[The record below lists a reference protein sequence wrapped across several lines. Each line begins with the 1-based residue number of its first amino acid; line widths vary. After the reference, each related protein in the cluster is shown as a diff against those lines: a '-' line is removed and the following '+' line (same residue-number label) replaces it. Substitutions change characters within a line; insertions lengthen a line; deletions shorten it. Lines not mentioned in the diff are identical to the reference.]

1 MSELE
6 KVLKKIFFDLTKEFL
21 ESHKISKYS
30 FPFSDETSPIL
41 VDVDGDVDLGNKNL
55 SDADIKFKFRNVT
68 GNFNCSGCN
77 LTSLDFAPDFVG
89 GDFDCSNNNLISLEN
104 APEFVGGDFD
114 CSNNQLT
121 SWGNKSLCIVGD
133 LYYSGNPSL
142 PSLLETAFTNP
153 DEEIAHGIDAQKFQ
167 IIGNI
172 SIKGSIY
179 RTRQKKSLSRKNGV
193 EKEENNKN
201 EEKKIDPAKKS
212 LLEKMI
218 SEKIVP
224 RYLYRYCSLKK
235 LADQDK
241 KDVINSHTES
251 ILTANELHFTNPK
264 DFNDPYD
271 CTFPINNNSSKE
283 EIKLWT
289 DSNGFSANHFLVGFM
304 QNHPDFIK
312 AFMLKKIENIGICCF
327 SSLCDSI
334 LMWSHYAD
342 YHKGIC
348 LKFDIL
354 KDPDFFFNPL
364 VVQYTKILP
373 GCYFLNKNQEEMEK
387 VVQRKFSDWS
397 YESEVRILKSA
408 EDLQNNK
415 KPTDKDENRS
425 RIFNFNNNA
434 LVEVIFGDKTDEKT
448 IEYIKNLC
456 NNHDKRH
463 VKFSKMKL
471 RQDVK
476 NVKDNQDNKNIHYG
490 LEKED
495 L

>member
-1 MSELE
+1 MSKIEKILE
-6 KVLKKIFFDLTKEFL
+6 TVKFIKTYNIENATLTREGTIDVYDDL
-21 ESHKISKYS
+21 
-30 FPFSDETSPIL
+30 
-41 VDVDGDVDLGNKNL
+41 NL
-55 SDADIKFKFRNVT
+55 SNKGLSEIPVKIRNVI
-68 GNFNCSGCN
+68 GDFDCSN
-77 LTSLDFAPDFVG
+77 NQLTSLDFAPDFVG
-89 GDFDCSNNNLISLEN
+89 GNFDCSNNELTSLDN
-104 APEFVGGDFD
+104 APDFVGGNFD

-153 DEEIAHGIDAQKFQ
+153 DEEIAPGIDAQKFQ
-167 IIGNI
+167 TIGNI

-201 EEKKIDPAKKS
+201 EEKEIDPHKKS
-212 LLEKMI
+212 LLERMV
-218 SEKIVP
+218 SEKIIP
-224 RYLYRYCSLKK
+224 HYLYRYCSLKK

-241 KDVINSHTES
+241 KDVINSHTER
-251 ILTANELHFTNPK
+251 ILTANELYFTNPT

-271 CTFPINNNSSKE
+271 CTIPINSNSSEK

-289 DSNGFSANHFLVGFM
+289 DSNGLPANHFLVGFM
-304 QNHPDFIK
+304 QNHTDFIK

-373 GCYFLNKNQEEMEK
+373 GCYFLNKNQGEVEK

-425 RIFNFNNNA
+425 RIFKFKNKA
-434 LVEVIFGDKTDEKT
+434 LVEVIFGAETSEENIKE
-448 IEYIKNLC
+448 IKNLC
-456 NNHDKRH
+456 QNHEKKH
-463 VKFSKMKL
+463 VTFSQMKL
-471 RQDVK
+471 RQDVENDK
-476 NVKDNQDNKNIHYG
+476 ETQNKQDYQDNKNIHYG
-490 LEKED
+490 LEKVD